1 MSERVAKIILAAVL
15 AYILVRA
22 CLEFHTV
29 AWGTGVWLGEFS
41 LKWGFGFFAF
51 VLLCIL
57 TFIPIKFV
65 HPLRVT
71 HWREITVPMTVL
83 WAAMS
88 LSLIIQAKD
97 RAGWGP
103 VEDVQL
109 WVWVAASLYFLFIS
123 LYRTFI
129 QKDPESDHDGEH
141 AA

>member
-1 MSERVAKIILAAVL
+1 MVL
-15 AYILVRA
+15 Y
-22 CLEFHTV
+22 F
-29 AWGTGVWLGEFS
+29 
-41 LKWGFGFFAF
+41 F
-51 VLLCIL
+51 VLQTGPLTNLLTIAFLCVL

-65 HPLRVT
+65 HPLRVA
-71 HWREITVPMTVL
+71 HWRQITIPMTVL

-123 LYRTFI
+123 LYRTFV